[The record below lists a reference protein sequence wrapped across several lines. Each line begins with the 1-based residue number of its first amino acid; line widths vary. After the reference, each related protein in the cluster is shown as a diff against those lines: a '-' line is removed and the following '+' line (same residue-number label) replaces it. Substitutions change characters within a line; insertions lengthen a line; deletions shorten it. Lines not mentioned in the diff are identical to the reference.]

1 MTLRTPMR
9 GYNRVLAFVS
19 SAVGLRGGGAS
30 PHTTRTRCMQPSWI
44 IPLQLVSSRRLKM
57 NLRMAMK
64 SMALDSSS
72 HSQSADIQFHRLI
85 SAADL

>member
-1 MTLRTPMR
+1 
-9 GYNRVLAFVS
+9 
-19 SAVGLRGGGAS
+19 
-30 PHTTRTRCMQPSWI
+30 MQPSWI

>member
-30 PHTTRTRCMQPSWI
+30 CTAYY
-44 IPLQLVSSRRLKM
+44 KD
-57 NLRMAMK
+57 
-64 SMALDSSS
+64 ALY
-72 HSQSADIQFHRLI
+72 
-85 SAADL
+85 AAVLDNTPAVGFVEETENEFENGNEEHGAG